1 MMDASRFPSLGRTFL
16 AIALFGL
23 GQFPASISAEE
34 STGSEPTAP
43 RLLHDPV
50 AIASAPLPDPTP
62 KPVVLPPAV
71 VLDTVEYVLPAE
83 GRSIIVQKTEPPPG
97 YIPPPISPPLP
108 APPAAPSEEF
118 LAKARAAAANRP
130 QMRFLR
136 FSATVYSVG
145 PEDAARKATLV
156 RWTHDRKSY
165 QAWSSVD
172 WNHFRALGQFAS
184 ADGKTIYSCLMG
196 IGDATRWRQRPGSPV
211 PPEFQ
216 PGEIAFRVI
225 EGDAANKPAL
235 ADLEILHN
243 LYRTDGHRLK
253 LAHEIREKAIAERQ
267 AWLEANPPQPQ
278 DIIVRH
284 WDVTPPAPES
294 NPTTGTEERP

>member
-1 MMDASRFPSLGRTFL
+1 MSLQAFQSWRGTLFPGSPDSGYLFRDFHLTLYYTPLTPEFVIATSGFPSLGRTFL

-23 GQFPASISAEE
+23 GQFPASIFAEE

-43 RLLHDPV
+43 RLLRDSV

-71 VLDTVEYVLPAE
+71 VLDTVE
-83 GRSIIVQKTEPPPG
+83 
-97 YIPPPISPPLP
+97 
-108 APPAAPSEEF
+108 
-118 LAKARAAAANRP
+118 
-130 QMRFLR
+130 
-136 FSATVYSVG
+136 
-145 PEDAARKATLV
+145 
-156 RWTHDRKSY
+156 
-165 QAWSSVD
+165 
-172 WNHFRALGQFAS
+172 
-184 ADGKTIYSCLMG
+184 
-196 IGDATRWRQRPGSPV
+196 
-211 PPEFQ
+211 
-216 PGEIAFRVI
+216 
-225 EGDAANKPAL
+225 
-235 ADLEILHN
+235 LELHN

-294 NPTTGTEERP
+294 NPTVETEARP